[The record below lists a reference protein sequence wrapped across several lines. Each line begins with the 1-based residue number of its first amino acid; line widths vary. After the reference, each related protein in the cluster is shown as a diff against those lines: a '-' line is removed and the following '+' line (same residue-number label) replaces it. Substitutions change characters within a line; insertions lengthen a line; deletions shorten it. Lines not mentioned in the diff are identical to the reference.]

1 MFISI
6 RLHNKQTTPAIQ
18 KIYKSE
24 NKQGILADNGT
35 HHYENINA
43 RRPTGCQLFYLQPHH
58 AVIIRAS
65 NTCTR
70 SSSVSRVPGRLAR
83 DSMGAGLFKINIFY
97 NNIGSLLFICLPQRF
112 CDSKVIFSADHS
124 HLVGTFWLFFY
135 HLENIV
141 KLF

>member
-70 SSSVSRVPGRLAR
+70 SSSVSRVPFRLAR
-83 DSMGAGLFKINIFY
+83 DSMGAVLFKTNIFY
-97 NNIGSLLFICLPQRF
+97 NNIGYLLFICLRLKI
-112 CDSKVIFSADHS
+112 CESRVIFSVYWS
-124 HLVGTFWLFFY
+124 HLLYFLSC
-135 HLENIV
+135 
-141 KLF
+141 